1 MCAEQNYCVRNS
13 LVVYLVSH
21 PWFAFLSKLSSV
33 MQKLGLCKS
42 LQQFRLFCQVA
53 FVRLPVGGTRGR
65 LKVGNTANVL
75 PDSATS
81 ITSAL
86 GPDSSSQLLAP
97 GEPAP
102 SCPLTNMTSNR
113 AVTSPWR
120 SEHQFFRAS
129 LSSSQVWR
137 SVRGYGSCF
146 LKSLPQCFT
155 FLAL

>member
-1 MCAEQNYCVRNS
+1 
-13 LVVYLVSH
+13 
-21 PWFAFLSKLSSV
+21 
-33 MQKLGLCKS
+33 MQKLGLYKS
-42 LQQFRLFCQVA
+42 LQQFTL
-53 FVRLPVGGTRGR
+53 LPGGLCYVLPEAGTRGR

-81 ITSAL
+81 GTSAL
-86 GPDSSSQLLAP
+86 GPDSSSRLLAP

-102 SCPLTNMTSNR
+102 SGPLTNMTSNQ
-113 AVTSPWR
+113 AVTSPQR
-120 SEHQFFRAS
+120 SEHRSFGAS
-129 LSSSQVWR
+129 LPSSQVWR

>member
-1 MCAEQNYCVRNS
+1 MCTEQSYCVRLSGCLFSLPS
-13 LVVYLVSH
+13 LVC
-21 PWFAFLSKLSSV
+21 LSFQTLICDEEV
-33 MQKLGLCKS
+33 GLCKS
-42 LQQFRLFCQVA
+42 LQQFRPFCQVA

-81 ITSAL
+81 GTSAL

-113 AVTSPWR
+113 AVTSPQR
-120 SEHQFFRAS
+120 SEHQILGPLF
-129 LSSSQVWR
+129 
-137 SVRGYGSCF
+137 
-146 LKSLPQCFT
+146 
-155 FLAL
+155 